1 MGLSETKARRGLGSR
16 PWLEGRNGSPV
27 GGLCVDRVGHGGIPF
42 SGIPSHDQ
50 PLSSDLEL
58 RIQSDL
64 ADARRAR
71 DKPATV
77 LLSTTLSEL
86 RNRRIEQR
94 GQLSDQDAI
103 EVLVRAVKQREEA
116 AEQMRAG
123 GREELA
129 SREESEAVR
138 LREYLP
144 SALEEDA
151 VRQMVREIVASGAD
165 SLGAVMGALMPR
177 LKGRFDGREANRIV
191 REELSP

>member
-1 MGLSETKARRGLGSR
+1 M
-16 PWLEGRNGSPV
+16 
-27 GGLCVDRVGHGGIPF
+27 
-42 SGIPSHDQ
+42 
-50 PLSSDLEL
+50 SSDLEL